1 MKFISTLLLL
11 VLISLSLEAK
21 APAFKSA
28 SILATIQDKAI
39 NEASGL
45 AASRKNDGILYTH
58 NDGSEGK
65 IYAINLKG
73 ELIAT
78 IALPARIIKVDSDF
92 EDIAVGIGPEEN
104 ETYIYFSDAGDN
116 GATRTDKSVIRFPEP
131 TININLKNQAI
142 TLDKVDEIKFKYD
155 DGLRDSETLML
166 DPWTKEIIL
175 VSKRETFVSAYA
187 LANPLT
193 PNNTEYT
200 ANKISTLKFGKGSFD
215 GSGVTAG
222 DISSDGTEILIRDYG
237 SVYYFKRE
245 QGQTLG
251 EVLAK
256 DPEVISVYNLFPQT
270 EPQGE
275 AIAWDALGNS
285 FYTTSEIIFSI
296 PAKITQFKKETTEI
310 LNQKKSQNPI
320 EIKGNII
327 LINQFDNE
335 VLGKLEIYNSLSQLT
350 KIYTINEKN
359 SIISLGN
366 LETGTYF
373 VRYFCGET
381 PFFEKFNLLK

>member
-1 MKFISTLLLL
+1 MKFISKLLLL
-11 VLISLSLEAK
+11 IIATYALQAK
-21 APAFKSA
+21 APAFKPA
-28 SILATIQDKAI
+28 SILATIQEKAI

-45 AASRKNDGILYTH
+45 AFSRKNDGILYTH
-58 NDGSEGK
+58 NDGNEGK

-78 IALPARIIKVDSDF
+78 ISLPTGIINGDSDF
-92 EDIAVGIGPEEN
+92 EDIAIGAGPESN
-104 ETYIYFSDAGDN
+104 ETYIYFADAGDN

-131 TININLKNQAI
+131 VINTALKNQLI
-142 TLDKVDEIKFKYD
+142 TLDKADEIKFNYD

-175 VSKRETFVSAYA
+175 VSKRETFVSAYT
-187 LANPLT
+187 LANPIT
-193 PNNTEYT
+193 PNKTEYT

-256 DPEVISVYNLFPQT
+256 DPDVISVYNLFPQT

-275 AIAWDALGNS
+275 AIAWDALGHS
-285 FYTTSEIIFSI
+285 FFTTSEIIFSI

-310 LNQKKSQNPI
+310 LKQKKSTNPI
-320 EIKGNII
+320 EIVGNK
-327 LINQFDNE
+327 LFVNKLENDNF
-335 VLGKLEIYNSLSQLT
+335 GKLEIFNALSQLVSNYSISEQ
-350 KIYTINEKN
+350 KV
-359 SIISLGN
+359 IISLEN

-373 VRYFCGET
+373 VRYICGET
-381 PFFEKFNLLK
+381 PFFEKINLLK